1 MVVALVT
8 GDDLPLVERGDE
20 PSSKAVLREGAELSL
35 RSGPP
40 DCGACQLE
48 GLAILGVAQDG
59 LPGAIWSGRVGR
71 VTLVVKMIR

>member
-1 MVVALVT
+1 MVLSSGKDT
-8 GDDLPLVERGDE
+8 TLVERGDE

-59 LPGAIWSGRVGR
+59 LPGAIRSGKVGR